1 MSLPIVDINAG
12 DTMSGMVDKINYN
25 FTLLSL
31 KGGGP
36 AGIQGIQGLRGP
48 VGPQG
53 MQGIQGARGNMIYDI
68 NPNTISDLSNYNLG
82 DTFIYDGVIYQIVS
96 NETGNGVQQI
106 TNLYDNVQS
115 PFGFPENDLQ
125 TINPRTNYEK
135 YPFILGIGTGE
146 TVKVAEILSHTSD
159 DRGVLNISSDENL
172 PSFIKFFSGTALT
185 GTIKSTDGGQFVLQ
199 GDTANGIQ
207 IRGGGFH
214 INMDQNGIS
223 LPVDRIRP
231 GYEKTSF
238 IVSTKINTGTID
250 NNWNKAWCTGY
261 DNDCAA
267 LFPFKS
273 GIGSTSSIGLKTN
286 LQHRID
292 QICLTKNAN
301 VFYDTGAGVNDYI
314 SIKADEPSPNAS
326 LTDTMS
332 LSKYGVAIGGI
343 KPVSSTSAVSLPS
356 STRAQFENDVF
367 SIKLSTPAQW
377 ATNQKYG
384 TMMTITSL
392 GDNAIPGVVSS
403 DSITFPEFASISPMG
418 NSDWAYRGTIVLS
431 TNTVASAF
439 RKCNYSNLIVADR
452 KAESGSMKNANDT
465 LHIHGADSTRY
476 AGNDIV
482 VSGGNNLGG
491 SNSNSVVGG
500 DVYLS
505 GGSAFGAGDVVH
517 SDLKRCGNVIIGINP
532 LHHSGCFDSSNFTS
546 TKTSYETNNTSTN
559 PDGVGFFDINNISM
573 HGNRIVIDSNANFRK
588 ITDGYTKTNGLAYNH
603 STTGVQAEKKWRPY
617 ASSPENTTLQISA
630 VNTISHVDPIVLD
643 RKDICS
649 HQFMSGVM
657 QRAVRFYKTGDGDS
671 TKTKPSIEVVDPSNL
686 TNTYVSNNKNSIYF
700 ITEHVWQKV
709 GNIVNVNVFGRWVV
723 SSNSSQL
730 FHMADHFFN
739 VGVNEP
745 ISTGLGWYGFGEH
758 ELLKQW
764 LLDPNDSTPSY
775 LSGPGRDWPMT
786 VLALPVVV
794 EDMCSTYCYGNGNI
808 YTEDN
813 ETAYGPTGSNSAQTV
828 NPTGSV
834 LHSTPVVI
842 GAYHRPPGAE
852 QTSGN
857 RPFGSPYGNRS
868 ALYSNA
874 DNYSLNDRFNAAYHK
889 PENTN
894 GYDFASTSIKN
905 DDEFRYDIRTAPTA
919 SGWTESNYTHTE
931 AYDSRYCY
939 VYPEM
944 LTELFNEHVY
954 QAQGYRISKRL
965 RPCIGMYTWISLN
978 YSYSVMDGFDGEV
991 LPMTNRPGGLIQV

>member
-1 MSLPIVDINAG
+1 MSLPIIDIHAG

-53 MQGIQGARGNMIYDI
+53 MQGIQGTRGNIIDNI
-68 NPNTISDLSNYNLG
+68 DPNTIDPNDYNLG
-82 DTFIYDGVIYQIVS
+82 DTIIYNGVIYQIVF
-96 NETGNGVQQI
+96 NGTGNDVQQKI
-106 TNLYDNVQS
+106 NLYDSVQS
-115 PFGFPENDLQ
+115 PFGLSENNLH
-125 TINPRTNYEK
+125 TINPHTNYET
-135 YPFILGIGTGE
+135 YPFILGIDTGD
-146 TVKVAEILSHTSD
+146 TTSIAEILSHTSG
-159 DRGVLNISSDENL
+159 DRGVLNISNKNL
-172 PSFIKFFSGTALT
+172 PSFIKFFSNTALI
-185 GTIKSTDGGQFVLQ
+185 GTIKTTGTNKFVLQ

-207 IRGGGFH
+207 IYGGGFH
-214 INMDQNGIS
+214 IDMDHNGIS
-223 LPVDRIRP
+223 LPVDRIDS
-231 GYEKTSF
+231 GYSTSSF
-238 IVSTKINTGTID
+238 IVSTKINNGKID
-250 NNWNKAWCTGY
+250 NNWNNAWCTGY
-261 DNDCAA
+261 DNSCAT

-273 GIGSTSSIGLKTN
+273 GSGSTSSIGLKTN

-301 VFYDTGAGVNDYI
+301 VFYDTGTGVNDYI
-314 SIKADEPSPNAS
+314 SIKADGPSLTTP
-326 LTDTMS
+326 LTDTLF
-332 LSKYGVAIGGI
+332 LSKYGVAIGGL
-343 KPVSSTSAVSLPS
+343 KPVSSIS
-356 STRAQFENDVF
+356 SIHTQFENDVF
-367 SIKLSTPAQW
+367 SIKLSTPTQW
-377 ATNQKYG
+377 SSNQKYG

-392 GDNAIPGVVSS
+392 GDNTIPGVVSS
-403 DSITFPEFASISPMG
+403 DFITFPGTAQNTPLG
-418 NSDWAYRGTIVLS
+418 TSDWAYRGTIVLS
-431 TNTVASAF
+431 TNTDASAF

-452 KAESGSMKNANDT
+452 KTESGSMKSANDA

-491 SNSNSVVGG
+491 SSGNSVVGG

-505 GGSAFGAGDVVH
+505 GGSAFGTDNGMR

-559 PDGVGFFDINNISM
+559 PNGVGFFDINNIAM

-588 ITDGYTKTNGLAYNH
+588 ITDGYTKTDGQVYSHNPMGAQRDQN
-603 STTGVQAEKKWRPY
+603 WRPY

-657 QRAVRFYKTGDGDS
+657 QRAIRFYKTDNEGF
-671 TKTKPSIEVVDPSNL
+671 TETKPSVEVVDPNNL
-686 TNTYVSNNKNSIYF
+686 TNTYVNSRRNSIYF
-700 ITEHVWQKV
+700 ITEQVWQKV
-709 GNIVNVNVFGRWVV
+709 GNIVNVNMFGRWVV

-730 FHMADHFFN
+730 FHIADHFFN
-739 VGVNEP
+739 VGINEP
-745 ISTGLGWYGFGEH
+745 ISTGLNWFGFNEH

-764 LLDPNDSTPSY
+764 LLDPNASTYSY
-775 LSGPGRDWPMT
+775 LSGSGRDWPMT

-794 EDMCSTYCYGNGNI
+794 ENMCSTYCYGNGNI

-813 ETAYGPTGSNSAQTV
+813 ETAYRPTGDNNIYTV

-842 GAYHRPPGAE
+842 GAYHRPPVAE
-852 QTSGN
+852 QTSDN
-857 RPFGSPYGNRS
+857 KHFGSPYGNRS
-868 ALYSNA
+868 ALYSNV
-874 DNYSLNDRFNAAYHK
+874 DNYSPNDKFNAAYHK

-894 GYDFASTSIKN
+894 GYNFASTAITTA
-905 DDEFRYDIRTAPTA
+905 DGFRYDQRTTLTV
-919 SGWTESNYTHTE
+919 SDWTESNYTHTE
-931 AYDSRYCY
+931 AYNNKYCY

-944 LTELFNEHVY
+944 LTDLFNKHVY
-954 QAQGYRISKRL
+954 QAQDYRISKRL

-978 YSYSVMDGFDGEV
+978 YSYSVMDGFSGEI
-991 LPMTNRPGGLIQV
+991 LPMSNRPSGMIRSDMIPI

>member
-1 MSLPIVDINAG
+1 MSLPIIDIHAG

-53 MQGIQGARGNMIYDI
+53 MQGIQGTRGNTIDNIDPYTID
-68 NPNTISDLSNYNLG
+68 PNDYNLG
-82 DTFIYDGVIYQIVS
+82 DTFIYNGIIYQIFS
-96 NETGNGVQQI
+96 NGTENSVQQI
-106 TNLYDNVQS
+106 TNLYDSVQS
-115 PFGFPENDLQ
+115 PFGLSENDLH
-125 TINPRTNYEK
+125 TINPHTNYET
-135 YPFILGIGTGE
+135 YPFILGIDTGD
-146 TVKVAEILSHTSD
+146 TTHIGEILSHTNGD
-159 DRGVLNISSDENL
+159 KGVLNISNINL
-172 PSFIKFFSGTALT
+172 PSFIKFFNNTTLI
-185 GTIKSTDGGQFVLQ
+185 GTIKCTGTDQFVLQ

-207 IRGGGFH
+207 IYGGGFH
-214 INMDQNGIS
+214 IDMDHNGIS
-223 LPVDRIRP
+223 LPVDRIST
-231 GYEKTSF
+231 GYSTSSF
-238 IVSTKINTGTID
+238 IVSTKINNGTID
-250 NNWNKAWCTGY
+250 NNWDNAWCTGY
-261 DNDCAA
+261 DNSCAT

-273 GIGSTSSIGLKTN
+273 GSGSTSSIGLKTN

-301 VFYDTGAGVNDYI
+301 VFYDTGTGVNDYI
-314 SIKADEPSPNAS
+314 SIKADGPSLTAP
-326 LTDTMS
+326 LTDTMF
-332 LSKYGVAIGGI
+332 LSKYGVAIGGL
-343 KPVSSTSAVSLPS
+343 KPVSSIS
-356 STRAQFENDVF
+356 SIHTQFENDVF
-367 SIKLSTPAQW
+367 SIKLSTPTQW
-377 ATNQKYG
+377 TSNQKYG

-392 GDNAIPGVVSS
+392 GDNTIPGVVSS
-403 DSITFPEFASISPMG
+403 DSITFPTTAHNISMG
-418 NSDWAYRGTIVLS
+418 TSDWAYRGTIVLS
-431 TNTVASAF
+431 TNIDDSAF

-452 KAESGSMKNANDT
+452 KTDSGSMKNANDT

-491 SNSNSVVGG
+491 SSGNSVVGG

-505 GGSAFGAGDVVH
+505 GGSAFGIDNGMH

-559 PDGVGFFDINNISM
+559 PNGVGFFDINNIAM

-588 ITDGYTKTNGLAYNH
+588 ITDGYTKTNGLVYNH
-603 STTGVQAEKKWRPY
+603 SATGVQTDQNWRPY

-657 QRAVRFYKTGDGDS
+657 QRAIRFYKTDNEDF
-671 TKTKPSIEVVDPSNL
+671 TKTKPSVEVVDPSNL
-686 TNTYVSNNKNSIYF
+686 TNTYINNRRNSIYF

-723 SSNSSQL
+723 SSDSSQL

-739 VGVNEP
+739 VGVNEL
-745 ISTGLGWYGFGEH
+745 ISTGLNWCGFNEH

-764 LLDPNDSTPSY
+764 LLDPNASTPSY

-794 EDMCSTYCYGNGNI
+794 ENMCSTYCYGNGNI

-813 ETAYGPTGSNSAQTV
+813 KTAYKPIGSNNIQTV

-842 GAYHRPPGAE
+842 GAYHRPPVSE
-852 QTSGN
+852 QTSVN
-857 RPFGSPYGNRS
+857 KSFGSPYGNRS

-874 DNYSLNDRFNAAYHK
+874 DNNDQHDKFNAAYHQ

-894 GYDFASTSIKN
+894 GYNFTSTAITTA
-905 DDEFRYDIRTAPTA
+905 DGFRYDPSTALTT
-919 SGWTESNYTHTE
+919 GEWTESNYTHTE
-931 AYDSRYCY
+931 AYNNQYCY

-944 LTELFNEHVY
+944 LTDLYNKEVY
-954 QAQGYRISKRL
+954 VANDYRISSRL

-978 YSYSVMDGFDGEV
+978 YSYSVMDGFGGEI
-991 LPMTNRPGGLIQV
+991 LPMTNHPGGMIPK

>member
-1 MSLPIVDINAG
+1 MSLPIIDIHAG

-53 MQGIQGARGNMIYDI
+53 MQGIQGTRGNIIYNIDPDTI
-68 NPNTISDLSNYNLG
+68 DPNDYNLG
-82 DTFIYDGVIYQIVS
+82 DTFIYNGVIYQIVF
-96 NETGNGVQQI
+96 NGTGNAVQQI
-106 TNLYDNVQS
+106 TNLYDSVQS
-115 PFGFPENDLQ
+115 PFGLSENDLH
-125 TINPRTNYEK
+125 TINPHTNYET
-135 YPFILGIGTGE
+135 YPFILGIDTGDRNS
-146 TVKVAEILSHTSD
+146 VAEILSRTSGD
-159 DRGVLNISSDENL
+159 GGVLNISNKNL
-172 PSFIKFFSGTALT
+172 PSFIKFFSNTELI
-185 GTIKSTDGGQFVLQ
+185 GTIKTGTGQFVLQ
-199 GDTANGIQ
+199 GDTVNGIR
-207 IRGGGFH
+207 IYGGGFH
-214 INMDQNGIS
+214 IDINHNGIS
-223 LPVDRIRP
+223 LPVDRKVS
-231 GYEKTSF
+231 GYSTSSF
-238 IVSTKINTGTID
+238 IVSTKISNGTID
-250 NNWNKAWCTGY
+250 NNWNNAWCTGY
-261 DNDCAA
+261 DNSCAT

-273 GIGSTSSIGLKTN
+273 GSGSTSSIGLKTN

-301 VFYDTGAGVNDYI
+301 VFYDTGTGVNDYI
-314 SIKADEPSPNAS
+314 SIKADGPSLTAP
-326 LTDTMS
+326 LTDTMF
-332 LSKYGVAIGGI
+332 LSKYGVAIGGL
-343 KPVSSTSAVSLPS
+343 KPVSSIS
-356 STRAQFENDVF
+356 SIHTQFENDVF
-367 SIKLSTPAQW
+367 SIKLSTPTQW
-377 ATNQKYG
+377 TTNQKYG

-392 GDNAIPGVVSS
+392 GDNTIPGVVSS
-403 DSITFPEFASISPMG
+403 DSITFPEFVSNTSRG

-431 TNTVASAF
+431 TNIDASAF
-439 RKCNYSNLIVADR
+439 RKCNYSNLIVAD
-452 KAESGSMKNANDT
+452 KKTESGSMKNANDT

-491 SNSNSVVGG
+491 SSGNSVVGG

-505 GGSAFGAGDVVH
+505 GGSAFGTVNGTH

-546 TKTSYETNNTSTN
+546 TSYETNNTSTN
-559 PDGVGFFDINNISM
+559 PNGVGFFDINNISM

-588 ITDGYTKTNGLAYNH
+588 ITDGYTKTNGLVYN
-603 STTGVQAEKKWRPY
+603 SGATGGQAEKNWRPY
-617 ASSPENTTLQISA
+617 ASSPKNTTLQISA

-657 QRAVRFYKTGDGDS
+657 QRAIRFYKNGDEGF
-671 TKTKPSIEVVDPSNL
+671 TKTKPSIEVVDPSEL
-686 TNTYVSNNKNSIYF
+686 TNAYVSSCRNSIYF

-745 ISTGLGWYGFGEH
+745 ISTGLNRCGFNEH

-764 LLDPNDSTPSY
+764 LLDPSASTPSY
-775 LSGPGRDWPMT
+775 LSVPGQDWPMT
-786 VLALPVVV
+786 VFALPVVV
-794 EDMCSTYCYGNGNI
+794 ENMCSTYCYGNGNI

-813 ETAYGPTGSNSAQTV
+813 KTAYRAGSDTTQTV

-842 GAYHRPPGAE
+842 GAYHRPPVEE
-852 QTSGN
+852 QTSDN
-857 RPFGSPYGNRS
+857 KLFGSPYGNRS
-868 ALYSNA
+868 ALYSNE
-874 DNYSLNDRFNAAYHK
+874 DNYSPNDRFNAAYHN
-889 PENTN
+889 PENAN
-894 GYDFASTSIKN
+894 GYNFASTSITTA
-905 DDEFRYDIRTAPTA
+905 DRFRYDIRTTSTA
-919 SGWTESNYTHTE
+919 GGWTESNYTHTE
-931 AYDSRYCY
+931 AYNSQYCY

-944 LTELFNEHVY
+944 LTDLFNKHVY
-954 QAQGYRISKRL
+954 QAQDYYRISKRL

-978 YSYSVMDGFDGEV
+978 YSYSVMDGFNGEIF
-991 LPMTNRPGGLIQV
+991 PMANHPGGMIQI

>member
-1 MSLPIVDINAG
+1 MSLPIIDINAG

-53 MQGIQGARGNMIYDI
+53 MQGIQGTRGNIIDNI
-68 NPNTISDLSNYNLG
+68 DPDTIDPNDYNLG
-82 DTFIYDGVIYQIVS
+82 DTFIYNGVIYQIVF
-96 NETGNGVQQI
+96 NGTGNVVQQI
-106 TNLYDNVQS
+106 TNLYDSVQS
-115 PFGFPENDLQ
+115 PFGLSENDLH
-125 TINPRTNYEK
+125 TINPHTNYET
-135 YPFILGIGTGE
+135 YPFILGIDTGDINS
-146 TVKVAEILSHTSD
+146 VAEILLHTSND
-159 DRGVLNISSDENL
+159 KGVLNISNKNL
-172 PSFIKFFSGTALT
+172 PSFIKFFSNTELI
-185 GTIKSTDGGQFVLQ
+185 GTIKTGTGQFVLQ

-207 IRGGGFH
+207 IYGGGFH
-214 INMDQNGIS
+214 IDINHNGIS
-223 LPVDRIRP
+223 LPVDRKAS
-231 GYEKTSF
+231 GYSTSSF
-238 IVSTKINTGTID
+238 IVSTKISNGTID
-250 NNWNKAWCTGY
+250 NNWNNAWCTGY
-261 DNDCAA
+261 DNSCAT

-273 GIGSTSSIGLKTN
+273 GSGSTSSIGLKTN

-301 VFYDTGAGVNDYI
+301 VFYDTGTGVNDYI
-314 SIKADEPSPNAS
+314 SIKADGPSLTAP
-326 LTDTMS
+326 LTDTMF
-332 LSKYGVAIGGI
+332 LSKYGVAIGGL
-343 KPVSSTSAVSLPS
+343 KQVSSMS
-356 STRAQFENDVF
+356 SIHAQFENDVF
-367 SIKLSTPAQW
+367 SIKLSTPTQW
-377 ATNQKYG
+377 TTNQKYG

-403 DSITFPEFASISPMG
+403 DSITFRETASGISTGG

-431 TNTVASAF
+431 TNTDASAF

-452 KAESGSMKNANDT
+452 KTESGSMKNANDT
-465 LHIHGADSTRY
+465 LHIHGADGTKY

-491 SNSNSVVGG
+491 SSGNSVVGG

-505 GGSAFGAGDVVH
+505 GGSAFAANGMH

-559 PDGVGFFDINNISM
+559 PNGVGFFDINNISM

-588 ITDGYTKTNGLAYNH
+588 ITDGYTKTDGLVYKN
-603 STTGVQAEKKWRPY
+603 SGVTGVQAEKDWRPY

-657 QRAVRFYKTGDGDS
+657 QRAIRFYKNGDEGF
-671 TKTKPSIEVVDPSNL
+671 TKTKPSIEVVDPSKL
-686 TNTYVSNNKNSIYF
+686 TNAYVSSCRNSIYF

-739 VGVNEP
+739 VDANEP
-745 ISTGLGWYGFGEH
+745 ISTGLNWCGFNEH

-764 LLDPNDSTPSY
+764 LLEDPSASTPSY
-775 LSGPGRDWPMT
+775 LSVPGQDWPMT
-786 VLALPVVV
+786 VFALPVVV
-794 EDMCSTYCYGNGNI
+794 ENMCSTYCYGNGNI

-813 ETAYGPTGSNSAQTV
+813 KTAYGAGSNTTQTV

-842 GAYHRPPGAE
+842 GAYHRPPVAE
-852 QTSGN
+852 QTSDN
-857 RPFGSPYGNRS
+857 KRFGSPYGNRS
-868 ALYSNA
+868 ALYSNK
-874 DNYSLNDRFNAAYHK
+874 DNYSLNDRFNAAYHN
-889 PENTN
+889 PENAN
-894 GYDFASTSIKN
+894 RYNFASTSITTA
-905 DDEFRYDIRTAPTA
+905 DGFRYDTRTT
-919 SGWTESNYTHTE
+919 STVGGWTESNYTHTE
-931 AYDSRYCY
+931 AYNSQYCY

-944 LTELFNEHVY
+944 LTDLFNKHVY
-954 QAQGYRISKRL
+954 QAREYRISKRL

-978 YSYSVMDGFDGEV
+978 YSYSVMDGFNGEIF
-991 LPMTNRPGGLIQV
+991 PMANHPGGMIQYKN